1 MRICT
6 VESTSRE
13 QTMHLVECMASHGQE
28 MYMAEKKVLH
38 TKDMQT
44 ASALLV
50 RPTKPPMLQKT

>member
-1 MRICT
+1 
-6 VESTSRE
+6 
-13 QTMHLVECMASHGQE
+13 MHLVECMASHGQE